1 MNKRMSSHIENEI
14 QLTGIKAVVLDVFG
28 TLVEIGDKRRPY
40 VQLLKLLHAAGRPSK
55 ADDGIQIMS
64 NNVGLAGAIH
74 MFDWELPAESIA
86 ALELDLYAE
95 LPTIKMYPEALVTL
109 DSLRAGGLKIGLC
122 SNLAAPYAVPVKT
135 LLPFELDAY
144 AWSFEVGAVKPE
156 ALIYRYICDA
166 LQCLPHEVVMIGDT
180 FDADYTGPNSYGMQ
194 GFYLARDGEK
204 LVKRSL
210 TRIDEI
216 LPLLGLKTFV
226 A

>member
-1 MNKRMSSHIENEI
+1 MTNHVKNEI
-14 QLTGIKAVVLDVFG
+14 QLTGIKAVVFDVFG
-28 TLVEIGDKRRPY
+28 TLVEIGEKRRPY

-64 NNVGLAGAIH
+64 NNVGLAGALQ
-74 MFDWELPAESIA
+74 MLGWELPMASIA

-95 LPTIKMYPEALVTL
+95 LPTIKLYPEVLATL
-109 DSLRAGGLKIGLC
+109 NSLRSGGLKIGLC

-156 ALIYRYICDA
+156 VLIYQSICDA

-180 FDADYTGPNSYGMQ
+180 FDADYIGPNSYGMR

-204 LVKRSL
+204 PVKRSL
-210 TRIDEI
+210 AKIDDI
-216 LPLLGLKTFV
+216 LPLLGLKTLL